1 MKRQRILTVFRMEM
15 KKLIRT
21 PLYLFFSLFFVAM
34 LVMILALALG
44 SNYGWGPERSI
55 FEHMVPGLFAYSG
68 ILTIFTFASAVTGD
82 RDNGVQRRMKTTPIT
97 SGEVIV
103 GQMLSYA
110 IIPLIQTAII
120 LSTALLMGFRPNIT
134 IAGVGITVAGVGITV
149 AGVALVFVFMIFLS
163 FCSVGLGLITATIA
177 KDARAAGS
185 LAFIFIVPQ
194 QMFGSFIYMGEAT
207 KVIGY
212 VMPSQYVTDAIYR
225 IFYGT
230 TLTDIT
236 IWLDLVVIVIISFII
251 YAIGLKLYDR

>member
-1 MKRQRILTVFRMEM
+1 MKKQRILTVFRMEM

-21 PLYLFFSLFFVAM
+21 PMFLYFSLFFVAM
-34 LVMILALALG
+34 LVIILALALG
-44 SNYGWGPERSI
+44 SNYGWGPERSV

-68 ILTIFTFASAVTGD
+68 ILTIFTVASSVTGD
-82 RDNGVQRRMKTTPIT
+82 RDNGLQRRMNTTPIT
-97 SGEVIV
+97 SGEVIG
-103 GQMLSYA
+103 GQMLSYT

-120 LSTALLMGFRPNIT
+120 LITALLIGFRPNIT
-134 IAGVGITVAGVGITV
+134 VAGI
-149 AGVALVFVFMIFLS
+149 ALVFVFSIILS

-177 KDARAAGS
+177 KDARTAGS

-212 VMPSQYVTDAIYR
+212 AMPSQYVTDALYR

-230 TLTDIT
+230 TLADVN
-236 IWLDLVVIVIISFII
+236 IWIDLVVIVIISIII
-251 YAIGLKLYDR
+251 YVIGLKLYGKYKST

>member
-1 MKRQRILTVFRMEM
+1 MEM

-21 PLYLFFSLFFVAM
+21 PMFLYFSLFFVAM
-34 LVMILALALG
+34 LVIILALALG
-44 SNYGWGPERSI
+44 SNYGWGSERSV

-68 ILTIFTFASAVTGD
+68 ILTIFTVASSVTGD
-82 RDNGVQRRMKTTPIT
+82 RDNGLQRRMNTTPIT
-97 SGEVIV
+97 SGEVIG
-103 GQMLSYA
+103 GQMLSYT

-120 LSTALLMGFRPNIT
+120 LITALLIGFRPNIT
-134 IAGVGITVAGVGITV
+134 VAGI
-149 AGVALVFVFMIFLS
+149 ALVFVFSIILS

-185 LAFIFIVPQ
+185 LAFIFILPQ

-212 VMPSQYVTDAIYR
+212 AMPSQYVTDALYR

-230 TLTDIT
+230 TLTDVN
-236 IWLDLVVIVIISFII
+236 IWIDLVVIVIISIII
-251 YAIGLKLYDR
+251 YVIGLKLYDKYKST

>member
-21 PLYLFFSLFFVAM
+21 PMFLYFSLFFVAM
-34 LVMILALALG
+34 LVIILALALG
-44 SNYGWGPERSI
+44 SNYGWGPERSV

-68 ILTIFTFASAVTGD
+68 ILTIFTVASSVTGD
-82 RDNGVQRRMKTTPIT
+82 RDNGLQRRMNTTPIT
-97 SGEVIV
+97 SGEVIG
-103 GQMLSYA
+103 GQMLSYT

-120 LSTALLMGFRPNIT
+120 LITALLIGFRPNIT
-134 IAGVGITVAGVGITV
+134 VAGI
-149 AGVALVFVFMIFLS
+149 ALVFVFSIILS

-177 KDARAAGS
+177 KDARTAGS

-212 VMPSQYVTDAIYR
+212 AMPSQYVTDALYR

-230 TLTDIT
+230 TLADVN
-236 IWLDLVVIVIISFII
+236 IWIDLVVIVIISIII
-251 YAIGLKLYDR
+251 YVIGLKLYGKYKST

>member
-1 MKRQRILTVFRMEM
+1 MEM

-21 PLYLFFSLFFVAM
+21 PMFLYFSLFFVAM
-34 LVMILALALG
+34 LVIILRLALG
-44 SNYGWGPERSI
+44 SNYGWGPERSV

-68 ILTIFTFASAVTGD
+68 ILTIFTVASSVTGD
-82 RDNGVQRRMKTTPIT
+82 RDNGLQRRMNTTPIT
-97 SGEVIV
+97 SGEVIG
-103 GQMLSYA
+103 GQMLSYT

-120 LSTALLMGFRPNIT
+120 LITALLIGFRPNIT
-134 IAGVGITVAGVGITV
+134 VAGI
-149 AGVALVFVFMIFLS
+149 ALVFVFSIILS

-212 VMPSQYVTDAIYR
+212 AMPSQYVTDALYR

-230 TLTDIT
+230 TLTDVN
-236 IWLDLVVIVIISFII
+236 IWIDLVVIVIISIII
-251 YAIGLKLYDR
+251 YIIGLKLYDKYKST

>member
-1 MKRQRILTVFRMEM
+1 MEM

-21 PLYLFFSLFFVAM
+21 PMFLYFSLFFVAM
-34 LVMILALALG
+34 LVIILALALG
-44 SNYGWGPERSI
+44 SNYGWGPERSV

-68 ILTIFTFASAVTGD
+68 ILTIFTVASSVTGD
-82 RDNGVQRRMKTTPIT
+82 RDNGLQRRMNTTPIT
-97 SGEVIV
+97 SGEVIG
-103 GQMLSYA
+103 GQMLSYT

-120 LSTALLMGFRPNIT
+120 LITALLIGFRPNIT
-134 IAGVGITVAGVGITV
+134 VAGI
-149 AGVALVFVFMIFLS
+149 ALVFVFSIILS

-177 KDARAAGS
+177 KDARTAGS

-212 VMPSQYVTDAIYR
+212 AMPSQYVTDALYR

-230 TLTDIT
+230 TLTDVN
-236 IWLDLVVIVIISFII
+236 IWIDLIVIVIISIII
-251 YAIGLKLYDR
+251 YVIGLKLYGKYKST

>member
-1 MKRQRILTVFRMEM
+1 MEM

-21 PLYLFFSLFFVAM
+21 PMYLFFSLFFVAM
-34 LVMILALALG
+34 LVIILGLALG
-44 SNYGWGPERSI
+44 NVYEWGPDAYGNPRSI

-68 ILTIFTFASAVTGD
+68 IMIIFTFASSVTGD

-103 GQMLSYA
+103 GQMLSYT

-120 LSTALLMGFRPNIT
+120 LITALIMGFNPKLT
-134 IAGVGITVAGVGITV
+134 IEGVVM
-149 AGVALVFVFMIFLS
+149 VFVFMIFLS

-194 QMFGSFIYMGEAT
+194 QLFGSFIYMGESMR
-207 KVIGY
+207 VIGV
-212 VMPSQYVTDAIYR
+212 VMPSQYVTEGIYR
-225 IFYGT
+225 IFYGG
-230 TLTDIT
+230 TLTDVF
-236 IWLDLVVIVIISFII
+236 IWLDLLVIVIISFII
-251 YAIGLKLYDR
+251 YVIGLKLFDR

>member
-1 MKRQRILTVFRMEM
+1 MEM

-21 PLYLFFSLFFVAM
+21 PMFLYFSLFFVAM
-34 LVMILALALG
+34 LVIILALALG

-68 ILTIFTFASAVTGD
+68 ILTIFTVASSVTGD
-82 RDNGVQRRMKTTPIT
+82 RDNGLQRRMNTTPIT
-97 SGEVIV
+97 SGEVIG
-103 GQMLSYA
+103 GQMLSYT

-120 LSTALLMGFRPNIT
+120 LITALLIGFRPNIT
-134 IAGVGITVAGVGITV
+134 VVGIAM
-149 AGVALVFVFMIFLS
+149 VFIFSIFLS
-163 FCSVGLGLITATIA
+163 FCSVGLGLITATLA
-177 KDARAAGS
+177 KDARTAGS

-212 VMPSQYVTDAIYR
+212 AMPSQYVTDALYR

-230 TLTDIT
+230 TLTDVN
-236 IWLDLVVIVIISFII
+236 IWIDLVVIIIISFII
-251 YAIGLKLYDR
+251 YVIGLKLYDKYKST

>member
-1 MKRQRILTVFRMEM
+1 MEM

-21 PLYLFFSLFFVAM
+21 PMFLYFSLFFVAM
-34 LVMILALALG
+34 LVIILALALG
-44 SNYGWGPERSI
+44 SNYGWGPERSV

-68 ILTIFTFASAVTGD
+68 ILTIFTVASSVTGD
-82 RDNGVQRRMKTTPIT
+82 RDNGLQRRMNTTPIT
-97 SGEVIV
+97 SGEVIG
-103 GQMLSYA
+103 GQMLSYT

-120 LSTALLMGFRPNIT
+120 LITALLIGFRPNIT
-134 IAGVGITVAGVGITV
+134 VAGI
-149 AGVALVFVFMIFLS
+149 ALVFVFSIILS

-212 VMPSQYVTDAIYR
+212 AMPSQYVTDALYR

-230 TLTDIT
+230 TLTDVN
-236 IWLDLVVIVIISFII
+236 IWIDLIVIVIISIII
-251 YAIGLKLYDR
+251 YVIGLKLYDKYKST

>member
-21 PLYLFFSLFFVAM
+21 PMFLYFSLFFVAM
-34 LVMILALALG
+34 LVIILALALG
-44 SNYGWGPERSI
+44 SNYGWGPERSV

-68 ILTIFTFASAVTGD
+68 ILTIFTVASSVTGD
-82 RDNGVQRRMKTTPIT
+82 RDNGLQRRMNTTPIT
-97 SGEVIV
+97 SGEVIG
-103 GQMLSYA
+103 GQMLSYT

-120 LSTALLMGFRPNIT
+120 LITALLIGFRPNIT
-134 IAGVGITVAGVGITV
+134 VAGI
-149 AGVALVFVFMIFLS
+149 ALVFIFSIILS

-185 LAFIFIVPQ
+185 LAFIFIMPQ

-212 VMPSQYVTDAIYR
+212 AMPSQYVTDALYR

-230 TLTDIT
+230 TLTDVN
-236 IWLDLVVIVIISFII
+236 IWIDLVVIVIISII
-251 YAIGLKLYDR
+251 TYVIGLKLYDKYKST

>member
-21 PLYLFFSLFFVAM
+21 PMFLYFSLFFVAM
-34 LVMILALALG
+34 LVIILALALG
-44 SNYGWGPERSI
+44 SNYGWGPERSV

-68 ILTIFTFASAVTGD
+68 ILTIFTVASSVTGD
-82 RDNGVQRRMKTTPIT
+82 RDNGLQRRMNTTPIT
-97 SGEVIV
+97 SGEVIG
-103 GQMLSYA
+103 GQMLSYT

-120 LSTALLMGFRPNIT
+120 LITALLIGFRPNIT
-134 IAGVGITVAGVGITV
+134 VAGI
-149 AGVALVFVFMIFLS
+149 ALVFVFSIILS

-177 KDARAAGS
+177 KDARTAGS

-212 VMPSQYVTDAIYR
+212 AMPSQYVTDALYR

-230 TLTDIT
+230 TLTDVN
-236 IWLDLVVIVIISFII
+236 IWIDLIVIVIISIII
-251 YAIGLKLYDR
+251 YVIGLKLYNKYKST

>member
-21 PLYLFFSLFFVAM
+21 PMFLYFSLFFVAM
-34 LVMILALALG
+34 LVIILALALG
-44 SNYGWGPERSI
+44 SNYGWGPERSV

-68 ILTIFTFASAVTGD
+68 ILTIFTVASSVTGD
-82 RDNGVQRRMKTTPIT
+82 RDNGLQRRMNTTPIT
-97 SGEVIV
+97 SGEVIG
-103 GQMLSYA
+103 GQMLSYT

-120 LSTALLMGFRPNIT
+120 LITALLIGFRPNIT
-134 IAGVGITVAGVGITV
+134 VAGI
-149 AGVALVFVFMIFLS
+149 ALVFVFSIILS

-212 VMPSQYVTDAIYR
+212 AMPSQYVTDALYR

-230 TLTDIT
+230 TLTDVN
-236 IWLDLVVIVIISFII
+236 IWIDLIVIVIISIII
-251 YAIGLKLYDR
+251 YVIGLKLYDKYKST